1 LSFLFTVTIAAGKMP
16 ATTALL
22 EREAELARVAA
33 LLDAVQAGSGR
44 LLTIEGE
51 AGAGKT
57 ALLEAVA
64 SLAGERGMRV
74 LRARG
79 GEFERDFPYGV
90 MRQLFEPPLAKESD
104 RAELLTGSAGLA
116 APVFELADS
125 IQEGDPLAIQHGLYW
140 LTADLAAGAPTAL
153 LVDDAQWADT
163 ASLHALA
170 YGGRRFEGLPVL
182 LALTV
187 RSGEPGD
194 HEAPLDELRGERIAE
209 TIEPLPLSTGA
220 AARLIANELGA
231 HPSDE
236 FALACRDSTAGN
248 PFLLVELLRALG
260 PDRAGEVDGDGTSRL
275 AEIAAEGVSR
285 SILTRLARLGEH
297 SVVVARAVA
306 ILEPNAEAR
315 PIGDLCQ
322 LPPPAIAAACELL
335 IRARLLSDSRPV
347 AFIHPLVREAVL
359 SEVPAPRRGADHAL
373 AARLLDREGAAADPV
388 AAHLLLGEPQGD
400 EWAVATLRGAATGA
414 LARGAPETAVRYL
427 RRALQEPPGKA
438 NRPAVSQELGLALLR
453 ATDSE
458 GIEVL
463 RTVHAATE
471 DPIPRARLANEIA
484 TSLGIRGG
492 GEEAAALLEESL
504 ERVDSSSELGILLR
518 ATLLLQ
524 VIWGLE
530 RVPEGVLPQPG
541 EELAGQALAERVLLA
556 QAATLNA
563 LGLGEIGLGLALA
576 ERSAPD
582 IEAVTADA
590 DAGMPHQGAFGAFIL
605 ADRGDLVGELVE
617 PALEAAR
624 RRGAPIALSG
634 GYGTRAISKLLD
646 GELAEAGGDADI
658 AMNILRGVPLPPA
671 VGVWAGGAIRIATSR
686 GDFAAAEAMLADLWG
701 KQVPPTGIPAA
712 IVLCAR
718 GELRRATERHAEAR
732 HDHLAASERI
742 ACLPLAN
749 QEVFPWRI
757 GLAQCE
763 AALGNDER
771 ARELAA
777 EAVTLARQ
785 AGGARGIGIA
795 LRVAGAVCAGP
806 EGVEML
812 RQAEATLADTRAR
825 LEHAHALVELGAALR
840 RANQRKE
847 AREPLREGLEI
858 AHRRGAIPLE
868 ERART
873 ELAATGARPRKAVF
887 SGVESLTP
895 SELRVARLAASGQT
909 NREIAQSLTVTEKTI
924 ETHMRHVFQ
933 KLDVGRRGELAAVL
947 EVG

>member
-1 LSFLFTVTIAAGKMP
+1 MP
-16 ATTALL
+16 TTTALL

-57 ALLEAVA
+57 ALLEAAA

-90 MRQLFEPPLAKESD
+90 MRQLFEPLLADESA
-104 RAELLTGSAGLA
+104 RKELLTGSAGLA
-116 APVFELADS
+116 APVFEPANS
-125 IQEGDPLAIQHGLYW
+125 IQEGNPLAVQHGLYW
-140 LTADLAAGAPTAL
+140 LAADLAAAAPTVL
-153 LVDDAQWADT
+153 LVDDAQWADM

-187 RSGEPGD
+187 RSGEPGA
-194 HEAPLDELRGERIAE
+194 HEPPLDELRGEQIAE
-209 TIEPLPLSTGA
+209 TIEPPPLSTGA
-220 AARLIANELGA
+220 AARLIANEIGA
-231 HPSDE
+231 EPSDE
-236 FALACRDSTAGN
+236 FAVACRDSTAGN

-260 PDRAGEVDGDGTSRL
+260 PDSAGEVSGEGTNRL
-275 AEIAAEGVSR
+275 AEIAAGGISR

-297 SVVVARAVA
+297 SVAVARAVA
-306 ILEPNAEAR
+306 VLEPNAEAR
-315 PIGDLCQ
+315 LVGDLCE
-322 LPPPAIAAACELL
+322 LPPKAVAEACELL

-347 AFIHPLVREAVL
+347 SFVHPLVREAVL

-373 AARLLDREGAAADPV
+373 AARLLDREGAAADTV
-388 AAHLLLGEPQGD
+388 AAHLLLGERQGD
-400 EWAVATLRGAATGA
+400 EWAVAALRGAATGA

-438 NRPAVSQELGLALLR
+438 NRPAVSGELGLALLR

-471 DPIPRARLANEIA
+471 DPILRAQLANEIA
-484 TSLGIRGG
+484 PSLGLRGG
-492 GEEAAALLEESL
+492 GVEAAALLEESL
-504 ERVDSSSELGILLR
+504 ERIDPGSELGILLR
-518 ATLLLQ
+518 AILLLQ

-530 RVPEGVLPQPG
+530 RVPESVLPQPG
-541 EELAGQALAERVLLA
+541 EELGDQTFAERVLLA

-563 LGLGEIGLGLALA
+563 LGLGEIALGLALA
-576 ERSAPD
+576 ERSAPNL
-582 IEAVTADA
+582 EAVIADA
-590 DAGMPHQGAFGAFIL
+590 DAGMPHQGTFTAFVL
-605 ADRGDLVGELVE
+605 ADRGDLASELFE
-617 PALEAAR
+617 PSLEASR
-624 RRGAPIALSG
+624 RRGAPLGVSG
-634 GYGTRAISKLLD
+634 GHGIRAFSKLLD

-658 AMNILRGVPLPPA
+658 AMNILRGVPLQAA
-671 VGVWAGGAIRIATSR
+671 VGVWTGGAIRIATSR
-686 GDFAAAEAMLADLWG
+686 GDFSAAKAMLADPWG
-701 KQVPPTGIPAA
+701 KQAPPTGIPAA
-712 IVLCAR
+712 VFLCAR
-718 GELRRATERHAEAR
+718 GELRRATGRHAEAR
-732 HDHLAASERI
+732 HDYLAASERI

-771 ARELAA
+771 AGELAA
-777 EAVTLARQ
+777 EAVALARQ
-785 AGGARGIGIA
+785 AGGVRGIGIA
-795 LRVAGAVCAGP
+795 LRVSGALCAGP

-812 RQAEATLADTRAR
+812 RQAAATLAETRAR

-858 AHRRGAIPLE
+858 AHRCGAIPLE

-895 SELRVARLAASGQT
+895 SELRVARLAASGRT

-933 KLDVGRRGELAAVL
+933 KLDLGRRAELAAAL
-947 EVG
+947 NSA